1 MQHIPLYV
9 LYAHTLSLAH
19 PLART
24 QTHTHTDLL
33 AHIATIQAHSEL
45 FLPDARKEK
54 CIQARVSCPFPL
66 SPSLA
71 PSTLSLSSIG
81 LSLSSSPPLSILLAR
96 TLC

>member
-1 MQHIPLYV
+1 M
-9 LYAHTLSLAH
+9 LYAHTLSLPH

-66 SPSLA
+66 SLP
-71 PSTLSLSSIG
+71 LSLLVLFRFLLFSSIG
-81 LSLSSSPPLSILLAR
+81 LSLSLTLPLLLAC